1 MFTLWRVSAEP
12 APHKPNLLSR
22 LTGLGAGQKKNARDG
37 QARLEAFLDA
47 VPGEYCGFGAD
58 GTVAYSD
65 GFLKLMGLAAIGSF
79 HDLQSALLPG
89 DAAALESLY
98 PALHDQGHG
107 FSIAVH
113 HAASGRVMRLTGRQG
128 KDLSGALRFNII
140 WAEDITVSQNKL
152 DASEAER
159 DQALKDRDRLQA
171 ALDMV
176 SEPFWMR
183 DHHGDLTWCNRA
195 YARMMDATQATVIA
209 EQRELPAKPVKRG
222 GALPRPVGRALAQ
235 EAMQAKSLAA
245 GFAHVI
251 VSGRRILLQVTER
264 PCSDPVMTLGHA
276 IDVTRE
282 EELETEHKRYRTAN
296 NELLGQLGTAISIY
310 DSEQKLEFFNASFA
324 QLWGLEDSWLNTRPR
339 LGDIMEKLRSD
350 RRLPEQADFKRF
362 KQSWLDMFTG
372 LIGQHEDMLY
382 LPNDKALRMLVV
394 PHPMGGLMMTFED
407 VSSRLQLES
416 SYNTLVAVQ
425 KETLDHLSEGVAVFG
440 GDGRIKLWNPAFARL
455 WRLNPEDLDGEP
467 HISRLVEKM
476 RPLFTEET
484 WPRARGMLMA
494 HGLNRSTETGRLDGV
509 NGMLIAYST
518 VPLPDGGVLVTHI
531 DVTDSARVENA
542 LREKNAALEAA
553 ERLKLDFLANV
564 SYQLRTPLSTIVGFA
579 EILGHEY
586 FGPLN
591 ARQKEYTS
599 GMQDAGARLVALVDD
614 ILDLSTIEA
623 GYMQLDIAPVQV
635 PQLLTHLRD
644 LTGDW
649 ARKEN
654 IEVLIACEPG
664 TGAALAD
671 ERRLKQV
678 LVNLIRNAIA
688 YTPAGGR
695 ITLKAARDGAVIVL
709 TVSDTG
715 QGIPPEHL
723 DRVFEPFERGAQ
735 TGAQTGTRGGA
746 GRGAGLGLTLVRN
759 IIQLHGG
766 TVAIT
771 SAPGRGTDVRLTLP
785 AAEGVSLKRD
795 NVKRNAVQS

>member
-1 MFTLWRVSAEP
+1 MSTTP

-65 GFLKLMGLAAIGSF
+65 GFLKLIGLSAIASL
-79 HDLQSALLPG
+79 HDLQTALMPG

-107 FSIAVH
+107 FSIVVRS
-113 HAASGRVMRLTGRQG
+113 AASDRFMRLTGRQG
-128 KDLSGALRFNII
+128 KDLSGTIRFDII
-140 WAEDITVSQNKL
+140 WIEDVTVSQNRV
-152 DASEAER
+152 DALEAAH
-159 DQALKDRDRLQA
+159 DQAASDRDRLQT
-171 ALDMV
+171 ALDMIP
-176 SEPFWMR
+176 EPLWMR
-183 DHHGDLTWCNRA
+183 DRHGDLTWCNRA
-195 YARMMDATQATVIA
+195 YAKMVGASQATVVA
-209 EQRELPAKPVKRG
+209 EQKELPAKPVKRG
-222 GALPRPVGRALAQ
+222 GALPRPVGRTLAQ
-235 EAMQAKSLAA
+235 EAMQTNAPAL

-251 VSGRRILLQVTER
+251 AAGRRMLLQVAER
-264 PCSDPVMTLGHA
+264 PYSDPPMTLGSVT
-276 IDVTRE
+276 DVTRE
-282 EELETEHKRYRTAN
+282 EELETEHKRYRIAN

-310 DSEQKLEFFNASFA
+310 DSEQKLEFFNPSFA
-324 QLWGLEDSWLNTRPR
+324 QLWGLEESWLNTHPR

-440 GDGRIKLWNPAFARL
+440 GDGRIKLWNPAFSSL
-455 WRLNPEDLDGEP
+455 WKLNPEDLEGEP

-476 RPLFTEET
+476 RPVFSPED
-484 WPRARGMLMA
+484 WPHARIVLMS
-494 HGLNRSTETGRLDGV
+494 HGIDRSTASGRLKGL
-509 NGMLIAYST
+509 NGMLIGYST

-531 DVTDSARVENA
+531 DVTDAARVENA

-564 SYQLRTPLSTIVGFA
+564 SYQLRTPLSTIVGFS
-579 EILGHEY
+579 EILAHEY
-586 FGPLN
+586 FGTLN
-591 ARQKEYTS
+591 ERQKEYTS
-599 GMQDAGARLVALVDD
+599 GMRDAGERLVALIDD

-623 GYMQLDIAPVQV
+623 GYMHLNKAAIPVDDMFAS
-635 PQLLTHLRD
+635 LSD

-649 ARKEN
+649 ARKQQ
-654 IEVLIACEPG
+654 IEVVIDCAPD
-664 TGAALAD
+664 TGAVLAD

-678 LVNLIRNAIA
+678 LLNLIRNGIA
-688 YTPAGGR
+688 YSPAGGR
-695 ITLKAARDGAVIVL
+695 ITLKGEKQGENVL
-709 TVSDTG
+709 ITVSDTG
-715 QGIPPEHL
+715 LGIAPE
-723 DRVFEPFERGAQ
+723 DKNRIFEPFERVGYAQ
-735 TGAQTGTRGGA
+735 QEGSQ
-746 GRGAGLGLTLVRN
+746 RGAGLGLTLVRN
-759 IIQLHGG
+759 IIHLHGG
-766 TVAIT
+766 TVRLEST
-771 SAPGRGTDVRLTLP
+771 LGQGTDVILTLP
-785 AAEGVSLKRD
+785 AARQSD
-795 NVKRNAVQS
+795 AVQPKKRSRKIKAE